1 MAVPEGVT
9 TALGGLAAGLTAAW
23 ATPRLAAFLFGKGL
37 ATPNYRG
44 APVAYAGGIVLAA
57 SLLPPFLLLS
67 SGASGGREGFV
78 TALAVLFLAGWAGF
92 LDDVAGGGEP
102 KGLRGHAGAVAAG
115 VLTSGSLKA
124 LAVTSAGVLGGT
136 GLEGGPARWLLAA
149 GLVALSANA
158 VNSLDLRPGRAGKGF
173 LAGWAALACGA
184 SALGLPLPGFFLPLG
199 GAVIGYLPWDL
210 RERTML
216 GDGGAN
222 LLGAGLGLA
231 AAAVLP
237 MEAQVPVLAAL
248 AAFHLLTERCSITR
262 IIERNRFLRLLDD
275 LGREGDRRKPAG

>member
-1 MAVPEGVT
+1 MAILEG
-9 TALGGLAAGLTAAW
+9 GLTALAGLMAGVTAGL
-23 ATPRLAAFLFGKGL
+23 ATPRLAAFLAGKGL

-44 APVAYAGGIVLAA
+44 VRVAFAGGIVLAA

-67 SGASGGREGFV
+67 AAAPGGGQGFL

-102 KGLRGHAGAVAAG
+102 KGLRGHAGALAAG

-124 LAVTSAGVLGGT
+124 LAVTSAGLMGGLGFGGGAPGLVLAT
-136 GLEGGPARWLLAA
+136 
-149 GLVALSANA
+149 GLVALTANA

-173 LAGWAALACGA
+173 LAGWGLLAGAALA
-184 SALGLPLPGFFLPLG
+184 LDLPLPGFFLPLG
-199 GAVIGYLPWDL
+199 GAAIGYLPWDL

-231 AAAVLP
+231 AAATLP
-237 MEAQVPVLAAL
+237 VEVQVPLLAGLGAL
-248 AAFHLLTERCSITR
+248 HVLTERGSITR
-262 IIERNRFLRLLDD
+262 VVEGNRVLRFLDG
-275 LGREGDRRKPAG
+275 LGSRGFRR

>member
-1 MAVPEGVT
+1 M
-9 TALGGLAAGLTAAW
+9 TALGGLAAALAAAW
-23 ATPRLAAFLFGKGL
+23 ATPRLAAFLAAKGL

-44 APVAYAGGIVLAA
+44 VPVAYAGGMVLAA

-67 SGASGGREGFV
+67 AGASGDREGFA

-115 VLTSGSLKA
+115 VLTSGSVKA
-124 LAVTSAGVLGGT
+124 LAVASAGVVGGM
-136 GLEGGPARWLLAA
+136 GLEGGPARWFLAA

-173 LAGWAALACGA
+173 LAGWVALAGA
-184 SALGLPLPGFFLPLG
+184 ARGLGLPLPEFFLPLA
-199 GAVIGYLPWDL
+199 GAVVGYLPWDL

-231 AAAVLP
+231 AAATLS
-237 MEAQVPVLAAL
+237 MQAQVPLLAGL
-248 AAFHLLTERCSITR
+248 AAFHLLTERSSVTR
-262 IIERNRFLRLLDD
+262 IVERNGVLRLLDD
-275 LGREGDRRKPAG
+275 LGRKRVRRPPR